1 MRFRKLYTLSGYAN
15 KLEAKEETQ
24 DRKSSKEA
32 VTLIQ
37 ERMMVMGKAKKAMA
51 SDNGNITIIITK
63 TISSLHHYSTCQK
76 QCVEENNFS
85 KYLQTYKRVI
95 TLKSTCDL
103 VI

>member
-1 MRFRKLYTLSGYAN
+1 MSGYAN

-37 ERMMVMGKAKKAMA
+37 EGMKVIGKAKEAMA

-63 TISSLHHYSTCQK
+63 TILSLHHYSSLPKAICGRK
-76 QCVEENNFS
+76 
-85 KYLQTYKRVI
+85 
-95 TLKSTCDL
+95 
-103 VI
+103 